1 MAAVTGFQVSGLS
14 EYVKENR
21 DNILRK
27 IVLEGDTISKMA
39 KQLGVKTKERL
50 HYFDLDPVLQDGKG
64 CGFNPSGATNIT
76 EKDIETA
83 AFKVNDQWCNDDLLG
98 KYAEYLVRYGADANA
113 ENLAFEQLIADE
125 LVKNINKEMERQV
138 WQGDTSNTGATDLID
153 GLLKQASE
161 DDNTVLV
168 DWSMASATTL
178 YDKVKAVIMAI
189 PEEILDDAVVFV
201 SPANFRGL
209 VFELLEMNNFHITPE
224 EIEKGEFYFPGTTI
238 AVHKTLGLTGEDDK
252 IYASTWA
259 NMVYATDMLDDK
271 EELRFWFSDDADL
284 HRVKV
289 KWNAGVAT
297 YFSDYVVLGGTLQ

>member
-1 MAAVTGFQVSGLS
+1 MAFNVSGLS
-14 EYVKENR
+14 AYVQENR

-27 IVLEGDTISKMA
+27 VILEGDTISRMA

-50 HYFDLDPVLQDGKG
+50 HYFSLDPVIQDGKG
-64 CGFNPSGATNIT
+64 CGFSAQGATNIT
-76 EKDIETA
+76 EKDVETA
-83 AFKVNDQWCNDDLLG
+83 VMKINDEWCNDDLLG
-98 KYAEYLVRYGADANA
+98 KYAEYLVRFGADANA

-125 LVKNINKEMERQV
+125 LVKNINKEMEKRV
-138 WQGDTSNTGATDLID
+138 WQGVKANDLID
-153 GLLKQASE
+153 GLLTQAAA
-161 DDNTVLV
+161 DNETVKV
-168 DWSMASATTL
+168 TFGSGDTL

-209 VFELLEMNNFHITPE
+209 VFELLEKNNFHIAPE

-238 AVHKTLGLTGEDDK
+238 AVHKTIGLTGVDDK
-252 IYASTWA
+252 IYASTWG
-259 NMVYATDMLDDK
+259 NMVYATDMMDDK

-297 YFSDYVVLGGTLQ
+297 YFSDYVVLGE

>member
-1 MAAVTGFQVSGLS
+1 MAFNVSGLS
-14 EYVKENR
+14 AYVQENR

-27 IVLEGDTISKMA
+27 VILEGDTISKMT

-50 HYFDLDPVLQDGKG
+50 HYFGLNPVIQNGKS
-64 CGFNPSGATNIT
+64 CGFSAQGATNIT
-76 EKDIETA
+76 EKDVETA
-83 AFKVNDQWCNDDLLG
+83 VMKINDEWCNDDLLG
-98 KYAEYLVRYGADANA
+98 KYAEYLVRFGADANA

-125 LVKNINKEMERQV
+125 LVKNINKEMEKRV
-138 WQGDTSNTGATDLID
+138 WQGVKANDLID
-153 GLLKQASE
+153 GLLTQAAA
-161 DDNTVLV
+161 DANTVKV
-168 DWSMASATTL
+168 TFGSSNTL

-209 VFELLEMNNFHITPE
+209 VFELLEKNNFHIAPE

-238 AVHKTLGLTGEDDK
+238 AVHKTIGLTGVDGK
-252 IYASTWA
+252 IYASTWG
-259 NMVYATDMLDDK
+259 NMVYATDMMDDK

-297 YFSDYVVLGGTLQ
+297 YFSDYVVLGE

>member
-1 MAAVTGFQVSGLS
+1 MAFNVSGLS
-14 EYVKENR
+14 AYVQENR

-27 IVLEGDTISKMA
+27 VVLEGDTISKMA

-50 HYFDLDPVLQDGKG
+50 HYFNLDPVIQDGKG
-64 CGFNPSGATNIT
+64 CGFSAQGATNIT
-76 EKDIETA
+76 EKDVETA
-83 AFKVNDQWCNDDLLG
+83 VMKINDEWCNDDLLG
-98 KYAEYLVRYGADANA
+98 KYAEYLVRFGADANA

-125 LVKNINKEMERQV
+125 LVKNINKEMEKRV
-138 WQGDTSNTGATDLID
+138 WQGVKANDLID
-153 GLLKQASE
+153 GLLTQAAA
-161 DDNTVLV
+161 DNETVKV
-168 DWSMASATTL
+168 TFGSGDTL
-178 YDKVKAVIMAI
+178 YEKVKAVIMAI

-209 VFELLEMNNFHITPE
+209 VFELLEMNNFHIAPE

-238 AVHKTLGLTGEDDK
+238 AVHKTIGLTGVDDK
-252 IYASTWA
+252 IYASTWG
-259 NMVYATDMLDDK
+259 NMVYATDMMDDK

-297 YFSDYVVLGGTLQ
+297 YFSDYVVLGE